1 MAVEYSGGTV
11 KNSLDLQSAKN
22 TIKEK
27 LSRIILGIVLAGF
40 IIATISWLIIISS
53 ELGCLKDENQ
63 TLRSDLKSLQTE
75 HQNLKTKWQD
85 LQYEINTSRSDQE
98 VKQKVVRKYFVFNSI
113 LLWRRI

>member
-40 IIATISWLIIISS
+40 ITGI
-53 ELGCLKDENQ
+53 KPRYK
-63 TLRSDLKSLQTE
+63 RSRK
-75 HQNLKTKWQD
+75 
-85 LQYEINTSRSDQE
+85 
-98 VKQKVVRKYFVFNSI
+98 VKLMFWV
-113 LLWRRI
+113 